1 MVKTATAQA
10 KVCAVLVSSQGGIV
24 TQRGGAAYPHIW
36 SQLQPETG
44 VEPGEAHGIDGGG
57 GLILMSFQV
66 EPFISTGLQP
76 GVTNRNR
83 NRAASAA
90 LPHWAKPLKRLSPPD
105 TPATGLKPGA
115 NVKAGLGSS

>member
-1 MVKTATAQA
+1 
-10 KVCAVLVSSQGGIV
+10 
-24 TQRGGAAYPHIW
+24 
-36 SQLQPETG
+36 
-44 VEPGEAHGIDGGG
+44 
-57 GLILMSFQV
+57 MSFQV

-90 LPHWAKPLKRLSPPD
+90 LSHWAKPLKRLSPPD

-115 NVKAGLGSS
+115 NVKAGLGSSWTRTRIRAWRQRRPSKKAVNGHR